1 MQYSQK
7 DISSIEEANVV
18 SDLPDKIINDKHWN
32 KLKDVEIPEH
42 LKDMIEKKD
51 LEHRHFNDTLF
62 WQKIPYFKNISK
74 DEFMD
79 VHFQNQNSVTKVDH
93 LDDLLDD

>member
-51 LEHRHFNDTLF
+51 LEHRHFDDTLF
-62 WQKIPYFKNISK
+62 W
-74 DEFMD
+74 
-79 VHFQNQNSVTKVDH
+79 
-93 LDDLLDD
+93 

>member
-42 LKDMIEKKD
+42 FKDMIEKKD
-51 LEHRHFNDTLF
+51 LEHRHFDDTLF
-62 WQKIPYFKNISK
+62 W
-74 DEFMD
+74 
-79 VHFQNQNSVTKVDH
+79 
-93 LDDLLDD
+93 